1 MGNQLASVIQL
12 KEKISTQQRRFSF
25 EFVSSGFGVA
35 REKKRLTSFHV
46 GTCEFCG
53 RYNKEKMDIWTTQSV
68 EYGRLSHLHL
78 CETR

>member
-35 REKKRLTSFHV
+35 REKK
-46 GTCEFCG
+46 
-53 RYNKEKMDIWTTQSV
+53 TTHFISRGYMRV
-68 EYGRLSHLHL
+68 LWSI
-78 CETR
+78 